1 MVKIDG
7 QVQIGVHSVAGRR
20 QECAPFGLT
29 SLQRLAVSKRRTQ
42 LSMWLIGG
50 CNGLWRTLDGVK
62 HLLFGCKGGEF
73 CGTDGKYLQ
82 VIDAVPAAAG
92 VLAFSQ

>member
-1 MVKIDG
+1 M
-7 QVQIGVHSVAGRR
+7 
-20 QECAPFGLT
+20 
-29 SLQRLAVSKRRTQ
+29 
-42 LSMWLIGG
+42 
-50 CNGLWRTLDGVK
+50 WRTLDGVK

-92 VLAFSQ
+92 VLAFSQCWWCNGSKVNVSLLSLAQR